1 MKDTFFCSEFYLSIE
16 GISRK
21 FDSPLVMGI
30 VNCTPDS
37 FYAGS
42 RSESEQES
50 LKMVEKMV
58 EEGVD
63 IIDLGAYSSRP
74 GAPEVSETEE
84 LNRLLPSLE
93 AIRHRFPQVLISV
106 DTFRSKVAEEA
117 LERGV
122 HLINDISASKLDE
135 KMLDVISKYQ
145 TNYIMMHMRGTPQN
159 MQSQVDYDNLVGEI
173 QDYFSKQIS
182 SCQKKGIEN
191 LILDPGF
198 GFSKTLEQNYELM
211 NQLEQLHSLNH
222 PILVGI
228 SRKSMIYK
236 LLKKEASEV
245 LNATSALHLL
255 ALSKGAH
262 ILRVHDVAEAKE
274 IIKISA
280 ALATH

>member
-1 MKDTFFCSEFYLSIE
+1 
-16 GISRK
+16 
-21 FDSPLVMGI
+21 MGI

-145 TNYIMMHMRGTPQN
+145 ANYIMMHMRGTPQN

>member
-145 TNYIMMHMRGTPQN
+145 ANYIMMHMRGTPQN
-159 MQSQVDYDNLVGEI
+159 MQSQVDYDDLVGEI